1 VKHSPDVATG
11 IKAALEQAAR
21 CVAAET
27 SDNYGDLDAQLEA
40 LDGAARMTVQAR
52 LDIPSLLKKLKQ
64 QESLGPADWKTLEL
78 LIVGDAEC
86 FVKYEADLDRWKGEV
101 GQLIAEIGKLQSP
114 PLDVDGLLHLRALCQ
129 ELRRVVPAIVYYLE
143 QKERAAKFQQAS
155 HGSLDAEGYR
165 VLAEIMSAMLA
176 SAKM

>member
-64 QESLGPADWKTLEL
+64 QESLGARRLE
-78 LIVGDAEC
+78 DAR
-86 FVKYEADLDRWKGEV
+86 AIDRG
-101 GQLIAEIGKLQSP
+101 
-114 PLDVDGLLHLRALCQ
+114 R
-129 ELRRVVPAIVYYLE
+129 RRVLRQIRSRP
-143 QKERAAKFQQAS
+143 
-155 HGSLDAEGYR
+155 
-165 VLAEIMSAMLA
+165 
-176 SAKM
+176 